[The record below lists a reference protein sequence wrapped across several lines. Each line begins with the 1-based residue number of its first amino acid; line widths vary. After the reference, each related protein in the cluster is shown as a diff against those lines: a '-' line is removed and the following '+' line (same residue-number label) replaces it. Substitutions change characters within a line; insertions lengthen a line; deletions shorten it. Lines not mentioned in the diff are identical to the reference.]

1 MRAKTIKL
9 LEENRNPH
17 DLVVRQWFLGLKPT
31 TQAMKEKTDQLGGRF
46 FTTSAPW
53 EAQIN

>member
-31 TQAMKEKTDQLGGRF
+31 TQAMKEKTDQLAGRF